1 MKRKLMAIAIC
12 AVLLSGCSG
21 GSGEASLQ
29 YPQLTQSSS
38 GEEIPE
44 SKPQA
49 SESKPELP
57 ESKPQPPESSSEP
70 PKSTSSAPISSK
82 PPVTLF
88 PEYNAEYVD
97 YLSGR
102 FTEEEK
108 RYINSLSFM
117 GDSTCLSFANYGLL
131 SRTRC
136 FADVG
141 ISVRNIG
148 ARQFEV
154 DGRPYSPEEALRKT
168 GCGEFYFMLGL
179 NDINILECPEYIEGY
194 ELFLR
199 RVESACPDARIH
211 VVSITPVLS
220 GSGFCSAGRI
230 AEFNSALKQMTVRCG
245 WEYTDLFTLVSDGNG
260 HLRYDYAMADG
271 VHMRIAAYYGF
282 LEYLVSSRGG

>member
-1 MKRKLMAIAIC
+1 MKRKLVSIAIC
-12 AVLLSGCSG
+12 AILLSGCSG
-21 GSGEASLQ
+21 GSGETSLQ
-29 YPQLTQSSS
+29 HPQLPQSSS
-38 GEEIPE
+38 SEEIPE
-44 SKPQA
+44 RKPPVPK
-49 SESKPELP
+49 SNPELS
-57 ESKPQPPESSSEP
+57 ESKPQPPESSSELP
-70 PKSTSSAPISSK
+70 INTSSAPISSK

-97 YLSGR
+97 YLSDR

-148 ARQFEV
+148 SHRFEV

-179 NDINILECPEYIEGY
+179 NDINMLECTEYIEGY
-194 ELFLR
+194 EMFLR
-199 RVESACPDARIH
+199 RVENTCPDAHIH
-211 VVSITPVLS
+211 VVSITPVLN
-220 GSGFCSAGRI
+220 GSGFCSAERI
-230 AEFNSALKQMTVRCG
+230 EEFNGALKRMTVRRG
-245 WEYTDLFTLVSDGNG
+245 WEYTDLFALVSDGNG
-260 HLRYDYAMADG
+260 HLRYELAMSDG

-282 LEYLVSSRGG
+282 LEYLVNSRGG

>member
-1 MKRKLMAIAIC
+1 MKRKLVSIAIC
-12 AVLLSGCSG
+12 AFLLSGCSG
-21 GSGEASLQ
+21 GSDEPSLQ
-29 YPQLTQSSS
+29 HPQLPQSGSS
-38 GEEIPE
+38 AEISE
-44 SKPQA
+44 SKPPV
-49 SESKPELP
+49 SESKPELS
-57 ESKPQPPESSSEP
+57 ESIPQHPESSSEP
-70 PKSTSSAPISSK
+70 SGNTSSAPISSK

-97 YLSGR
+97 YLSNR

-148 ARQFEV
+148 AHRFEV

-179 NDINILECPEYIEGY
+179 NDINILECSEFIEGY

-199 RVESACPDARIH
+199 RVENACPEARIH
-211 VVSITPVLS
+211 VVSITPVLN
-220 GSGFCSAGRI
+220 GSGFCSAERI
-230 AEFNSALKQMTVRCG
+230 EEFNSALKQMTLRCG
-245 WEYTDLFTLVSDGNG
+245 WEYTDLFALVSDGNG
-260 HLRYDYAMADG
+260 HLRYEFAMSDG

-282 LEYLVSSRGG
+282 LEYLVNSRGG